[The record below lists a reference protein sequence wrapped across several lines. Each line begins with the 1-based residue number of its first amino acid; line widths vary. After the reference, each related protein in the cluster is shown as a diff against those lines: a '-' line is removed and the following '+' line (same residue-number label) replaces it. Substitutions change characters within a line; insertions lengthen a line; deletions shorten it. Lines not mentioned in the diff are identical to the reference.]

1 MKAWKAAFPK
11 ENGVVGAARNR
22 STIIAFAQSMLQD
35 SDAEAR
41 ARVLGGLAKLVAAS
55 QRTGVGRRLPSLRE
69 VYASPSTW
77 LALKNVKSSD
87 AVERRNC
94 YALLERLPQDAADAK
109 CSGAVRALLALDQ
122 EDLEVQALWSC
133 VASIASP
140 ETVEHASTRIDVST
154 RAARAVAKAAKD
166 RYHAKSVS
174 QHVAKLCDALSDPS
188 EVVDAL
194 MNSGSAPLVAAAVSI
209 ASEKWASAAAFLRLE
224 APSRSAIERV
234 AKSLAKTE
242 PQQASDRLFTLAL
255 GVDATAKSC
264 GSRARRRSSKL
275 GGPDLRLHRG
285 SPAADARIEAL
296 PFSGGTRLLASIKT
310 RGASTTCK

>member
-1 MKAWKAAFPK
+1 MAYSRREKHEPHRYADVARAAVKAWKAAFPK

-22 STIIAFAQSMLQD
+22 HTIIAFAQSMLQD

-55 QRTGVGRRLPSLRE
+55 QRTGVDAPFLASLRE

-94 YALLERLPQDAADAK
+94 YALLERLPHDAADAN

-154 RAARAVAKAAKD
+154 RAARAVA
-166 RYHAKSVS
+166 
-174 QHVAKLCDALSDPS
+174 
-188 EVVDAL
+188 
-194 MNSGSAPLVAAAVSI
+194 SA
-209 ASEKWASAAAFLRLE
+209 
-224 APSRSAIERV
+224 SRSRPACTL
-234 AKSLAKTE
+234 KGSLA
-242 PQQASDRLFTLAL
+242 AM
-255 GVDATAKSC
+255 
-264 GSRARRRSSKL
+264 
-275 GGPDLRLHRG
+275 
-285 SPAADARIEAL
+285 
-296 PFSGGTRLLASIKT
+296 
-310 RGASTTCK
+310 